1 MTLGI
6 VFYKSSS
13 KYYDPTCSK
22 CERFDSYVCE
32 KNKNALQLDIEEV
45 KSNIALFIEI
55 LDAVRNW
62 SKTEY
67 YLDDN
72 MVSLQAFDSIV
83 SVLRCEN
90 KCKQCIVQDE
100 FCYSEEGWGCK
111 HLNSIA
117 LRQPSYYSYHNSR
130 LWYEIGHFE
139 DDKWIVD
146 KPRILEILKK
156 EICEKQLSA
165 CGCFELARI
174 ENAIQVLPS
183 SITITDD
190 EECEWEYKYR
200 EAPLGLKQ
208 TEIIGIMPREK
219 SHSRSGLGFG
229 ISIRTDFNQSENE
242 DRKDELKEI
251 PSVTFSDIGG
261 IDEIVQQVREV
272 IELPMVAPAIFSH
285 YHIKPHKGILLYGPP
300 GCGKTL
306 IAKAVANEINAHFI
320 SVNGPEILNKYIGQS
335 EENLRKI
342 FEEAKRLS
350 PTIIYFDEFDS
361 IASKRDA
368 EGNPLMATVV
378 NQLLT
383 LMDGMDESKQIC
395 AIASTNRIDMIDEAI
410 RRPGRFDYVIEI
422 SKPSLE
428 GCKSIFRI
436 HTAKMPVDIKL
447 DKDRF
452 VEKHLVGCTG
462 AEIAFVASEA
472 AYNSIRRTVDIAEIF
487 SKESS
492 FEVSEEHII
501 TECDF
506 LKAVQM
512 LKESR
517 KRADTAKFRYNLV

>member
-1 MTLGI
+1 
-6 VFYKSSS
+6 
-13 KYYDPTCSK
+13 
-22 CERFDSYVCE
+22 
-32 KNKNALQLDIEEV
+32 
-45 KSNIALFIEI
+45 
-55 LDAVRNW
+55 
-62 SKTEY
+62 
-67 YLDDN
+67 
-72 MVSLQAFDSIV
+72 
-83 SVLRCEN
+83 
-90 KCKQCIVQDE
+90 
-100 FCYSEEGWGCK
+100 
-111 HLNSIA
+111 
-117 LRQPSYYSYHNSR
+117 
-130 LWYEIGHFE
+130 
-139 DDKWIVD
+139 
-146 KPRILEILKK
+146 
-156 EICEKQLSA
+156 
-165 CGCFELARI
+165 
-174 ENAIQVLPS
+174 
-183 SITITDD
+183 
-190 EECEWEYKYR
+190 
-200 EAPLGLKQ
+200 
-208 TEIIGIMPREK
+208 MPA
-219 SHSRSGLGFG
+219 
-229 ISIRTDFNQSENE
+229 
-242 DRKDELKEI
+242 
-251 PSVTFSDIGG
+251 VTFYDIGG

-306 IAKAVANEINAHFI
+306 IAKAIANEINAHFI

-383 LMDGMDESKQIC
+383 LMDGMDESKRIC
-395 AIASTNRIDMIDEAI
+395 AIASTNRIDMIDEAV

-436 HTAKMPVDIKL
+436 HTAKMPVDVGF

-452 VEKHLVGCTG
+452 VEKCLVGCTG

-492 FEVSEEHII
+492 FEVSDEHII